1 MVCRICLGKGAVRS
15 IFKKRQSLS
24 ISAKIMSLARVQI
37 YPDDGLPST
46 ICKKCV
52 KQLDQCTDFIHLCE
66 ESDAKLRASLT
77 LSDTV
82 IFKSE
87 IPVECSPNHETDS
100 TDHYPDDN
108 TDNFPIQNT
117 VSLKSELDTTNGY
130 SKTNKEMEIEIST
143 ANTVEETAKIEK
155 KSKTKPYQ
163 CTICGKILSAGSS
176 LQTHLRTHSGERPY
190 SCTHCPK
197 TFTLKTTLNFHLRIH
212 TGEKPLK
219 CPECNVSFRHPSSL
233 RTHQRIHSG
242 ETPYKCVLCPK
253 SFHTASNLRYHV
265 RKHTGEKN
273 FECDSCGKAFISRG
287 HLKQHMLQH
296 SGERR
301 FMCFVCGSRLSR
313 ASHLR
318 RHMQNVH
325 NKQPTDKHT
334 AEDGNE
340 KDTEPDANEKRDH
353 VKLKQSP

>member
-1 MVCRICLGKGAVRS
+1 
-15 IFKKRQSLS
+15 
-24 ISAKIMSLARVQI
+24 MSLARVQI
-37 YPDDGLPST
+37 YPEDGLPST
-46 ICKKCV
+46 ICRKCV
-52 KQLDQCTDFIHLCE
+52 KRLDQCADYIQLCE
-66 ESDAKLRASLT
+66 KSDAKLRACLT

-82 IFKSE
+82 ILKKE
-87 IPVECSPNHETDS
+87 IPVECSPIHETDC
-100 TDHYPDDN
+100 TDDN
-108 TDNFPIQNT
+108 QNENMEITTEIFP
-117 VSLKSELDTTNGY
+117 KSEIDHLNDD
-130 SKTNKEMEIEIST
+130 SKINKEMEIST
-143 ANTVEETAKIEK
+143 ANTVKDIIKVGK

-190 SCTHCPK
+190 SCSHCPK

-233 RTHQRIHSG
+233 RSHQRIHSG

-253 SFHTASNLRYHV
+253 SFHTASNLRYHL

-313 ASHLR
+313 SSHLR

-325 NKQPTDKHT
+325 NKLPPDKET
-334 AEDGNE
+334 AEEGDE
-340 KDTEPDANEKRDH
+340 KISELDMTSKRSRP
-353 VKLKQSP
+353 KFKQSP